1 MEEHVHGF
9 APGHCQHGLFPELA
23 TNNFPLFQ
31 TRSYQV
37 RDSFLPT
44 VRRLQCRVLQMTLDV
59 IDIFLLEILRPILWG
74 ASNLHFI
81 CAHGHHHGD
90 LHRQSLENVFQAAGR
105 FDASKQ
111 HRRSSRRFADHGS
124 VQWPLLYGPET
135 VRVPR
140 GNAVQVIP
148 ALTHRRF
155 DTQKPLHTNAFTH
168 RRFYT
173 QKLLHTKAFTHRRF
187 YTQTLLHA
195 DAFYTRT
202 HAFTHKRFYTQTRW
216 HTNAFTH
223 RRFYTQMLFTHAH
236 TLSHTNAF
244 THRHLYT
251 HAHTLSHTNAFT
263 HRRVDTQTLLHT
275 DAFTRRCFLDTHTRF
290 HTLTLLHTDAFTHRH
305 LYRNESVH
313 RNFSSVF
320 DVQRPFRA
328 KGLRLTK

>member
-59 IDIFLLEILRPILWG
+59 IDLFLLEILRPILWG
-74 ASNLHFI
+74 ASDLHFI

-111 HRRSSRRFADHGS
+111 HRRSIRRFADHGS

-148 ALTHRRF
+148 AFFVISFSYGNFHINGTKQLGTMMPCMTH
-155 DTQKPLHTNAFTH
+155 DNS
-168 RRFYT
+168 FYYAKFHANGT
-173 QKLLHTKAFTHRRF
+173 KKLGTMMVCITYVISCYFGSNTSSCILLHHIASSCIAFHRLASSCNVLHYLASSCIVLQR
-187 YTQTLLHA
+187 LLQRH
-195 DAFYTRT
+195 RT
-202 HAFTHKRFYTQTRW
+202 
-216 HTNAFTH
+216 
-223 RRFYTQMLFTHAH
+223 M
-236 TLSHTNAF
+236 
-244 THRHLYT
+244 
-251 HAHTLSHTNAFT
+251 
-263 HRRVDTQTLLHT
+263 
-275 DAFTRRCFLDTHTRF
+275 
-290 HTLTLLHTDAFTHRH
+290 
-305 LYRNESVH
+305 
-313 RNFSSVF
+313 
-320 DVQRPFRA
+320 
-328 KGLRLTK
+328 

>member
-9 APGHCQHGLFPELA
+9 APCHCQHGLFPELA

-59 IDIFLLEILRPILWG
+59 IDLFLLEILRPILWG

-111 HRRSSRRFADHGS
+111 HRRSIRRFADHGS

-148 ALTHRRF
+148 AFFVGVSLPDIFFSRRSPLASAGGHGSNCDRTDVPYLEHDASYLTDPQCTTTGHWSASHASDDNASTMQEQNYLPRQRSANAQLQVIVSIYRYS
-155 DTQKPLHTNAFTH
+155 TQ
-168 RRFYT
+168 
-173 QKLLHTKAFTHRRF
+173 
-187 YTQTLLHA
+187 
-195 DAFYTRT
+195 
-202 HAFTHKRFYTQTRW
+202 
-216 HTNAFTH
+216 
-223 RRFYTQMLFTHAH
+223 
-236 TLSHTNAF
+236 
-244 THRHLYT
+244 
-251 HAHTLSHTNAFT
+251 
-263 HRRVDTQTLLHT
+263 
-275 DAFTRRCFLDTHTRF
+275 RCLQPQAR
-290 HTLTLLHTDAFTHRH
+290 
-305 LYRNESVH
+305 
-313 RNFSSVF
+313 
-320 DVQRPFRA
+320 
-328 KGLRLTK
+328 